1 MFGQI
6 FQTVFYQPVL
16 SLLVFLYNQVGDLG
30 IAIILL
36 TILIKIILWPL
47 SQKSIKSQAEMQ
59 SLQPKL
65 NDLKKK
71 YKDDKA
77 ALGQATMELYKEHKI
92 NPMSSCLP
100 LLIQLPFL
108 YGVFRAL
115 RVGLTQ
121 DLNLVYPF
129 ITPPSDL
136 SFMSFGVDLGQRVV
150 VLAVLAGLA
159 QFIQSK
165 MMLKKQPK
173 TSEAT
178 TGGVEEMSAIMSK
191 QMVYMFPVMTII
203 FGLSLPGGLTLYWL
217 MFTLLTAFQQL
228 VVQKK
233 KDPQGPI
240 EGQVV
245 S

>member
-16 SLLVFLYNQVGDLG
+16 NLLVFLYNQVGDLG

-36 TILIKIILWPL
+36 TILIKVILWPL
-47 SQKSIKSQAEMQ
+47 SQKSIKSQADMQ
-59 SLQPKL
+59 MLQPKL
-65 NDLKKK
+65 NELKKK
-71 YKDDKA
+71 YKDDKT
-77 ALGQATMELYKEHKI
+77 ALGQATMDLYKEYKI

-121 DLNLVYPF
+121 DLSLVYPF
-129 ITPPSDL
+129 ITPPTDL
-136 SFMSFGVDLGQRVV
+136 SFMSFGVDLSQRVV
-150 VLAVLAGLA
+150 ALAVLAGLA
-159 QFIQSK
+159 QFVQSK
-165 MMLKKQPK
+165 MMMKKQPAANK
-173 TSEAT
+173 NE
-178 TGGVEEMSAIMSK
+178 GGIEEMSAIMNK
-191 QMVYMFPVMTII
+191 QMVYLFPIMTIV

-233 KDPQGPI
+233 KDPEGPI
-240 EGQVV
+240 EGQVI